1 MPLFSLPLSRNTHTL
16 FRTKKYAR
24 EANGSAK
31 TDGIEISS
39 AFGPSEAPVS
49 IRLDQEVFGTQT
61 RSALTKAFAVS
72 MSLRMI
78 ATMATIRDWIM
89 SRMNE
94 PPATDRVH
102 RRCRTPAARS
112 VSGFAQPRAKA
123 AHRRWTTSPRRR
135 ILRGSEGYRP
145 VTDRAGSGYRRAW
158 RAGNSVG
165 VVVKL
170 YSSKFIHEFSRLCH
184 VRQPKKHRR

>member
-1 MPLFSLPLSRNTHTL
+1 MALRKLRPPRGYRTLPPGLLAPPQSLRQIKPAPYQFALLFSVLCP
-16 FRTKKYAR
+16 
-24 EANGSAK
+24 
-31 TDGIEISS
+31 
-39 AFGPSEAPVS
+39 
-49 IRLDQEVFGTQT
+49 
-61 RSALTKAFAVS
+61 
-72 MSLRMI
+72 
-78 ATMATIRDWIM
+78 
-89 SRMNE
+89 MNE

-112 VSGFAQPRAKA
+112 VSGCAQPRAKA